1 LSEELFMKALL
12 VAVIALVV
20 LPADVRWAQTPVV
33 SDNSSFFL
41 RLPTKVDTTGLQ
53 IRYFMTG
60 AFGGV
65 GNFVRTTPGLHG
77 YVIDTSYENKPAETL
92 KIIVYCPG
100 YGMAL
105 INVPSLAAAS
115 ADGAYVELKPL
126 PSVQL
131 SGRIVAPEGSAR
143 KDFKIE
149 VSYLADW
156 DHEFFG
162 IGDGISA
169 TVKLASADVRQDGSF
184 LVAIP
189 DFSRD
194 PALDSFR
201 EKGAIRLMARE
212 PKTGNVAYTLESA
225 ERPGTDAQFEI
236 ATKYNKLLLYA
247 TPYK

>member
-1 LSEELFMKALL
+1 MKALL

-20 LPADVRWAQTPVV
+20 LPADISRAQTRVV
-33 SDNSSFFL
+33 SDNPSFFL
-41 RLPTKVDTTGLQ
+41 RFPTKVDTTGLQ
-53 IRYFMTG
+53 IHYFITG
-60 AFGGV
+60 DFGGV
-65 GNFVRTTPGLHG
+65 GGFVRTKPGLHG
-77 YVIDTSYENKPAETL
+77 YVIDTSYENKPAKTL

-100 YGMAL
+100 YGVEL
-105 INVPSLAAAS
+105 INVPSLAASS
-115 ADGAYVELKPL
+115 AGGAYVALKPL

-149 VSYLADW
+149 VSYLAYW

-169 TVKLASADVRQDGSF
+169 IIKLASADVRQDGSF
-184 LVAIP
+184 SVAIP
-189 DFSRD
+189 DFARD

-201 EKGAIRLMARE
+201 EKGAISLWARE
-212 PKTGNVAYTLESA
+212 PKTGNIAYTLERA
-225 ERPGTDAQFEI
+225 ERPGAGAEFEI
-236 ATKYNKLLLYA
+236 AAKYDELHLYA